1 MKPTA
6 IQIDWPISHDYE
18 DFNIRE
24 QLEAGG
30 DEGPL
35 LVLSAEGRRRPG
47 REQFVA
53 VFRNVDWYIAS
64 LEHDGNVPR
73 ERWVGLVR
81 GSDRENG
88 DAAIV
93 ALQRLAHRLLSKVA
107 QRPKPIGSRDRDQVS
122 IAYGALTDA
131 VDWDGDLAIENRGE
145 GFANVSRMYP
155 AWNPR
160 CGFD

>member
-35 LVLSAEGRRRPG
+35 LVLSAEARRRPG

-53 VFRNVDWYIAS
+53 VYRNVDWYIAS
-64 LEHDGNVPR
+64 LVEQDGNVPR

-93 ALQRLAHRLLSKVA
+93 ALQRLAHRLLPKVA
-107 QRPKPIGSRDRDQVS
+107 QRPKRIGSRDRDQLSV
-122 IAYGALTDA
+122 AYGALTDI

-145 GFANVSRMYP
+145 GFGDISRMYP
-155 AWNPR
+155 ALEPAMR
-160 CGFD
+160 V